1 MLRVLLLWPAVLSAC
16 GGGAF
21 PPSEEVF
28 AEALARF
35 DKSGDGTLS
44 REELAAYDPLPDTFG
59 RMDSNADGSV
69 DVGEFTYYIHANQPR
84 ALVSRKG
91 EGPR

>member
-1 MLRVLLLWPAVLSAC
+1 MLFRSCAAC

-21 PPSEEVF
+21 PPSREIF

-35 DKSGDGTLS
+35 DADKNGTLS
-44 REELAAYDPLPDTFG
+44 REELAAYDPLPDTFS
-59 RMDSNADGSV
+59 RMDQDADGAVTV
-69 DVGEFTYYIHANQPR
+69 DEFTYYIHANQPR